1 MKHIIYHYVVTLK
14 VAANN
19 KLSGSYF
26 EQRGVCAHFG
36 TERYFQV
43 ASTNS
48 LNWSSSFIPR
58 ELENDTL
65 ENILLVLFFTLH
77 KEIT

>member
-1 MKHIIYHYVVTLK
+1 MYT
-14 VAANN
+14 
-19 KLSGSYF
+19 
-26 EQRGVCAHFG
+26 FG

-43 ASTNS
+43 ASTDS

-65 ENILLVLFFTLH
+65 ENILLVLFFTLL